1 MSEELRK
8 TAIEGYNREREL
20 LTSCLTQADSGY
32 ASRQTR
38 AAERLKEIDE
48 MIVKLVESR
57 HFVLPPAMAYEV
69 QELSDVKDIIGASK
83 CDRCSATIGTSAPHV
98 C

>member
-48 MIVKLVESR
+48 MIMKLVENR

-69 QELSDVKDIIGASK
+69 QELADVKNIIGTGK
-83 CDRCSATIGTSAPHV
+83 CEKCGATYGGSTPHF

>member
-1 MSEELRK
+1 MTEELRK
-8 TAIEGYNREREL
+8 TAIEGYNREREI

-38 AAERLKEIDE
+38 AAERLNEIDK
-48 MIVKLVESR
+48 IILQLVENR

-69 QELSDVKDIIGASK
+69 HDIADVKDIIGASK
-83 CDRCSATIGTSAPHV
+83 CDRCGATIGTSAPHV